1 MEEKEVWKP
10 ISDYPNYEVSS
21 FGDIRSITRNVKT
34 RGNGVRTIKSKI
46 LSQDTTG
53 RYHMVTL
60 YKNGVAK
67 NVSVHRQVAIAFIDN
82 PDNKETVDHI
92 DRNKD
97 NNRVSNLRWA
107 NKLEQERNKTFPQ
120 REIYAIKDNKKTK
133 YYGVHDCARKLGLN
147 ASKISACL
155 RGKRKTHGGYHFC
168 ECYQRKK

>member
-46 LSQDTTG
+46 LLQDTTG

-107 NKLEQERNKTFPQ
+107 NKLEQERNKTFP
-120 REIYAIKDNKKTK
+120 
-133 YYGVHDCARKLGLN
+133 
-147 ASKISACL
+147 
-155 RGKRKTHGGYHFC
+155 
-168 ECYQRKK
+168 